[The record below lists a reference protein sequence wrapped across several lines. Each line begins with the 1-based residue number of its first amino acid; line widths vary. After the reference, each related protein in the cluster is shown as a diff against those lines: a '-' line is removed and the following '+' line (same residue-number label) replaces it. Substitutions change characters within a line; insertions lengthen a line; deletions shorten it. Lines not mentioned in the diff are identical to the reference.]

1 MHRSGWNINVR
12 CCMVF
17 ITLRKITG
25 KYIEITMS
33 FSLFVCNSC
42 FNKASNFNNISLFLS
57 IFSISLRSSFQKN
70 IYDITLQ
77 IDCGISKGTIYIT
90 YMYRGILMSVCVSIC
105 LSICYIHCVAHN
117 LSDN

>member
-17 ITLRKITG
+17 ITLQKIKG
-25 KYIEITMS
+25 KYIQITMS

-42 FNKASNFNNISLFLS
+42 FNKASNFNYISLFLN
-57 IFSISLRSSFQKN
+57 IFLSSSFQIN
-70 IYDITLQ
+70 IYDISLQ
-77 IDCGISKGTIYIT
+77 IDYGISKGTIYIT
-90 YMYRGILMSVCVSIC
+90 CMYRGILMSVCVSIY
-105 LSICYIHCVAHN
+105 LSICYIRCVAHN